1 MTPKI
6 AHFLKESRP
15 ATPCLVIDLDVVNE
29 RYRRLQDSLPGV
41 VISYAVKANP
51 ARPVLEILNAGGSH
65 FDAASI
71 YEIEDLLALG
81 VTPDRIVYGNTI
93 KKEGDIAAAYAH
105 GVRLYAFDSEAEVE
119 KLARSA
125 PGAGVY
131 CRIITTCEGADWPL
145 SRKFGC
151 ELDMAGDLL
160 LKARDLGLD
169 AQGLSFH
176 VGSQQTNPRQW
187 GHAIKR
193 AAQVFR
199 TVAEQGLQLR
209 MLNLG
214 GGFPVRYRK
223 EVPEIEEVAGAIME
237 AMRREFGNALPR
249 MFIEPGRIITADAG
263 IIETEVVLISTKN
276 YANGVRWVYLD
287 VGKFGGLAETM
298 DEAIQYPLVTHY
310 NGAPSG
316 PVVIAGPTC
325 DGADILYEK
334 ADYSLPL
341 DLKVGDKIQIGGAGA
356 YTTTYASICFNGFP
370 PLQAHY
376 I

>member
-6 AHFLKESRP
+6 AHFLKETRP

-81 VTPDRIVYGNTI
+81 VTADRIVYGNTI
-93 KKEGDIAAAYAH
+93 KKESDIAAAYAH
-105 GVRLYAFDSEAEVE
+105 GVRLFAFDSEAEVE

-151 ELDMAGDLL
+151 ELDMAHDLL
-160 LKARDLGLD
+160 LKARELGLD

-199 TVAEQGLQLR
+199 SLADQGLQLR

-223 EVPEIEEVAGAIME
+223 EVPEIEEVAAAIME
-237 AMRREFGNALPR
+237 AMRHEFGDALPR

-263 IIETEVVLISTKN
+263 IIQTEVVLISTKN
-276 YANGVRWVYLD
+276 YDNGVRWVYLD

-298 DEAIQYPLVTHY
+298 DEAIQYPLVTRY

-341 DLKVGDKIQIGGAGA
+341 DLKVGDTIQIGGAGA

>member
-6 AHFLKESRP
+6 ARFLDETRP
-15 ATPCLVIDLDVVNE
+15 STPCLVIDLDVVAE
-29 RYRRLQDSLPGV
+29 RYRRLRDSLPGV

-51 ARPVLEILNAGGSH
+51 ARPILEILNANGSH

-71 YEIEDLLALG
+71 YEIEDCLVLG
-81 VTPDRIVYGNTI
+81 VPAERIVFGNTI
-93 KKEGDIAAAYAH
+93 KKEADIAAAFAR
-105 GVRLYAFDSEAEVE
+105 GVRLFAFDSAAEVE

-151 ELDMAGDLL
+151 ELDMAHDLM

-187 GHAIKR
+187 DVAIRR

-199 TVAEQGLQLR
+199 SLADQGLHLR

-214 GGFPVRYRK
+214 GGFPVRYRRD
-223 EVPEIEEVAGAIME
+223 VPEIEEVAAVIMA
-237 AMRREFGNALPR
+237 AMRREFGGDLPR
-249 MFIEPGRIITADAG
+249 MMIEPGRIIAADAG
-263 IIETEVVLISTKN
+263 IIQAEVVLISTKD

-298 DEAIQYPLVTHY
+298 DEAIQYPLATRY
-310 NGAPSG
+310 NGAASG
-316 PVVIAGPTC
+316 PVVVAGPTC
-325 DGADILYEK
+325 DGADILYEN
-334 ADYSLPL
+334 AGYALPL
-341 DLKVGDKIQIGGAGA
+341 DLKVGDKIRILGTGA
-356 YTTTYASICFNGFP
+356 YTTTYASIGFNGFP